1 MALGGGTWLVQN
13 KILPGSYINFVSASR
28 ASATLSD
35 RGTAT
40 IPIELDWGPDG
51 EVFAVTN
58 GEFQKDSMKIFG
70 HAYTDEELKPLRDI
84 FLHAQTVYFYRLNSG
99 GEKASNKFATAKYSG
114 SRGNDLKIVI
124 EENEAF
130 ETDTNEIYDVSTYLD
145 TSCVDIQKGVAS
157 MAELAENDYV
167 RFEAEAAIELTAS
180 TPLEGGTDGTTQ
192 DANYQTYLDKI
203 ESYTFNTMG
212 CPSTDEIIQSL
223 FIAFTK
229 RLRDESG
236 VKFQTVLFQRADADY
251 EGIISVENGLVGEA
265 DNPALVYWVTGA
277 QAGCAVNESLT
288 NATYD
293 GEYDVDT
300 DYTQVQ
306 LEEAIQSG
314 KLILHKVNDQTRILT
329 DINTF
334 VSVTDDKSADFSSN
348 QTMRVLDQIGN
359 DIAVVFN
366 TKYLGKVPNDA
377 AGRISLWNDI
387 VKHHEQLQ
395 TIRAIE
401 NFTSDSVTVEQG
413 DTKKSVLVTDYVTPV
428 NAMEQLYMT
437 VIVQ

>member
-13 KILPGSYINFVSASR
+13 KILPGSYINFVSAAR
-28 ASATLSD
+28 ASATLSE

-51 EVFAVTN
+51 EIFAVTN
-58 GEFQKDSMKIFG
+58 GEFQKDSLKIFG
-70 HAYTDEELKPLRDI
+70 HAYTEEALKPLREI

-99 GEKASNKFATAKYSG
+99 GEKAKNKFATARYSG

-130 ETDTNEIYDVSTYLD
+130 AADTNEVYDVSTYLD
-145 TSCVDIQKGVAS
+145 TSCVDIQKGVTS
-157 MAELAENDYV
+157 MAELADNAYV
-167 RFEAEAAIELTAS
+167 HFDAEAAMELTAS
-180 TPLEGGTDGTTQ
+180 TPLAGGTDGTTL

-212 CPSTDEIIQSL
+212 CPSANETIQSL

-236 VKFQTVLFQRADADY
+236 VKFQTVVFQRADADY
-251 EGIISVENGLVGEA
+251 EGVISVENTLKGET
-265 DNPALVYWVTGA
+265 DNPALVYWMTGA
-277 QAGCAVNESLT
+277 QAGCEVNKSLT

-300 DYTQVQ
+300 DYTQAQ
-306 LEEAIQSG
+306 LEAAIQAG
-314 KLILHKVNDQTRILT
+314 RLMLHQVGDQVRVLT

-334 VSVTDDKSADFSSN
+334 LSVTDEKSADFSSN
-348 QTMRVLDQIGN
+348 QTIRVLDQIGN
-359 DIAVVFN
+359 DIAVLFN
-366 TKYLGKVPNDA
+366 SKYLGKMPNDA
-377 AGRISLWNDI
+377 AGRISFWNDI

-413 DTKKSVLVTDYVTPV
+413 DTKKSVLVTDYVAPV
-428 NAMEQLYMT
+428 NAMEQLYMA

>member
-58 GEFQKDSMKIFG
+58 GEFQKDSLKIFG
-70 HAYTDEELKPLRDI
+70 HAYTDEALCPMREI

-130 ETDTNEIYDVSTYLD
+130 TADTNEIYDVSTYLD

-157 MAELAENDYV
+157 MAELTENDYV

-203 ESYTFNTMG
+203 EPYTFNTMG
-212 CPSTDEIIQSL
+212 CPSTDGIIQSL
-223 FIAFTK
+223 FVAFTK

-236 VKFQTVLFQRADADY
+236 VKFQTVLFQGSDADY
-251 EGIISVENGLVGEA
+251 EGIISVENGLVGDA

-300 DYTQVQ
+300 DYTQAQ
-306 LEEAIQSG
+306 LEAAIQSG
-314 KLILHKVNDQTRILT
+314 KLMLHKVNDQTRVLT